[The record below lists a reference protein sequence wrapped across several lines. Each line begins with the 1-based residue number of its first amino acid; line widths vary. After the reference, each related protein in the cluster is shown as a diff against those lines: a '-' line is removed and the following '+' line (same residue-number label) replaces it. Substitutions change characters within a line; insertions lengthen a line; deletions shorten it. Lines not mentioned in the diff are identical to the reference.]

1 MAVLAYGLSHQ
12 TAPVDVRERIAFPE
26 QHLEAALRDLTSVV
40 PGVSEA
46 AILSTCNRTELY
58 CVVEPPA
65 QSEVSAWLSRQRPI
79 EPTELENLT
88 YLHWDKDA
96 ARHLIRVAAGLD
108 SQVLGEPQILGQV
121 RAAIQ
126 TAREAGT
133 LGPEL
138 TLLTD
143 LGLNTAKQVR
153 TDTDIGR
160 NPVSVA
166 YTAVSLARQIFA
178 DLRSKHALLLGA
190 GETISRV
197 AEHLKEAGIGSIAI
211 ANRTLRNAETL
222 AAQFSGEA
230 MQLTDIAAQL
240 HRFDIVIGSTGSSL
254 PVLGKGAVEDAI
266 RRRRRRPMFLVDIA
280 VPRDIEPGVGDLSDV
295 YLYSI
300 DDLASVIEASTQS
313 RLMAAEAA
321 EELVDAGASR
331 YLARRRV
338 QLDRALLAEL
348 RGNAMTL
355 KEREVERALR
365 DVDAGK
371 DPALVVEQL
380 AHSLTNK
387 LIHAPT
393 AGLRKA
399 SEAGRTDLV
408 DLIKELYGLS

>member
-1 MAVLAYGLSHQ
+1 MAVLAYGLNHH
-12 TAPVDVRERIAFPE
+12 TAPVEVRERIAFPE
-26 QHLEAALRDLTSVV
+26 QHVEEALHDLTREVSS
-40 PGVSEA
+40 VSEV

-58 CVVEPPA
+58 CVLDPD
-65 QSEVSAWLSRQRPI
+65 QSAELSGWLSRQRPI
-79 EPTELENLT
+79 EVAQLGSLT
-88 YLHWDKDA
+88 YQHWDKDA

-178 DLRSKHALLLGA
+178 DLNNKQALLLGA
-190 GETISRV
+190 GETISKV
-197 AEHLKEAGIGSIAI
+197 AEHLQEAGIGHIAI

-222 AAQFSGEA
+222 AAQYHGDA
-230 MQLTDIAAQL
+230 MQLTDIAEEL

-254 PVLGKGAVEDAI
+254 PVLGKGAVEQAI
-266 RRRRRRPMFLVDIA
+266 RKRRRRPMFLVDIA
-280 VPRDIEPGVGDLSDV
+280 VPRDIEAGVGDLNDV

-313 RLMAAEAA
+313 RLAAAAVA
-321 EELVDAGASR
+321 EELVDEGANR

-338 QLDRALLAEL
+338 QLDKALLTEL
-348 RGNAMTL
+348 RTNATDIQQ
-355 KEREVERALR
+355 REVERALR
-365 DVDAGK
+365 EMAAGK
-371 DPALVVEQL
+371 DPSQVIEQL
-380 AHSLTNK
+380 ARGLTNK
-387 LIHAPT
+387 LMHAPT
-393 AGLRKA
+393 AGLRQA

-408 DLIKELYGLS
+408 DLIKTLYGLG

>member
-1 MAVLAYGLSHQ
+1 MAVLAYGLNHH
-12 TAPVDVRERIAFPE
+12 TAPVEVRERIAFPE
-26 QHLEAALRDLTSVV
+26 QHLEDALVDLTTEVSS
-40 PGVSEA
+40 VSEV

-58 CVVEPPA
+58 CVLDPQ
-65 QSEVSAWLSRQRPI
+65 QSPDVSRWLSRHRPI
-79 EPTELENLT
+79 EAAELSSLT
-88 YLHWDKDA
+88 YQHWDKDA

-166 YTAVSLARQIFA
+166 FTAVSLARQIFA
-178 DLRSKHALLLGA
+178 DLESKQALLLGA
-190 GETISRV
+190 GETISKV
-197 AEHLKEAGIGSIAI
+197 AAHLVDGGIGKIAI

-222 AAQFSGEA
+222 AAQFQGEA
-230 MQLTDIAAQL
+230 MQLTDIASVL
-240 HRFDIVIGSTGSSL
+240 HRFDIVIASTGSSL

-266 RRRRRRPMFLVDIA
+266 RQRRRRPMFLVDIA
-280 VPRDIEPGVGDLSDV
+280 VPRDIEPGVGDLNDV

-313 RLMAAEAA
+313 RLAAAEVA
-321 EELVDAGASR
+321 EKLVDAGADR

-338 QLDRALLAEL
+338 QLDKALLTAL
-348 RGNAMTL
+348 RGDAVSL
-355 KEREVERALR
+355 QEREVERALK
-365 DVDAGK
+365 DLASGK
-371 DPALVVEQL
+371 EAAAIIGQL
-380 AHSLTNK
+380 GRSLTNK
-387 LIHAPT
+387 LMHAPT

-408 DLIKELYGLS
+408 DLIKELYGLD

>member
-1 MAVLAYGLSHQ
+1 MAVLAYGLNHQ
-12 TAPVDVRERIAFPE
+12 TAPVEVRERIAFPE
-26 QHLEAALRDLTSVV
+26 QHLENALIDLTHQVSS
-40 PGVSEA
+40 VSEV

-58 CVVEPPA
+58 CVVDPE
-65 QSEVSAWLSRQRPI
+65 QSVDLARWLARQRPVDHA
-79 EPTELENLT
+79 ELSSLT
-88 YLHWDKDA
+88 YQHWDKDA

-143 LGLNTAKQVR
+143 QGLNTAKQVR

-178 DLRSKHALLLGA
+178 ELGNKKALLLGA
-190 GETISRV
+190 GETISKV
-197 AEHLKEAGIGSIAI
+197 AEHLAEAGIGQIAI

-222 AAQFSGEA
+222 AAQFQGEA
-230 MQLTDIAAQL
+230 MQLTDIAEQL

-254 PVLGKGAVEDAI
+254 PVLGKGAVEEAI
-266 RRRRRRPMFLVDIA
+266 RKRRRRPMFLVDIA
-280 VPRDIEPGVGDLSDV
+280 VPRDIEAGVSELNDV

-313 RLMAAEAA
+313 RLAAAVAA
-321 EELVDAGASR
+321 EELVDAGANR
-331 YLARRRV
+331 YLAKRRV
-338 QLDRALLAEL
+338 QLDRALLTEL
-348 RGNAMTL
+348 RGNAMDL
-355 KEREVERALR
+355 QAREIERALKELN
-365 DVDAGK
+365 AGK
-371 DPALVVEQL
+371 DPEAIINQL
-380 AHSLTNK
+380 GRTLTNK
-387 LIHAPT
+387 LMHGPT
-393 AGLRKA
+393 AGLRTA
-399 SEAGRTDLV
+399 SENGRTDLV
-408 DLIKELYGLS
+408 DLIKELYGLH

>member
-1 MAVLAYGLSHQ
+1 MAVLAYGLNHH
-12 TAPVDVRERIAFPE
+12 TAPVEVRERIAFPE
-26 QHLEAALRDLTSVV
+26 QHLEDALVDLTSAVSS
-40 PGVSEA
+40 VSEV

-58 CVVEPPA
+58 CVVDPK
-65 QSEVSAWLSRQRPI
+65 QSQELGHWLSRRRPI
-79 EPTELENLT
+79 EVTELRSLT
-88 YLHWDKDA
+88 YQHWDKDA
-96 ARHLIRVAAGLD
+96 ARHLIRVASGLD

-138 TLLTD
+138 SLLTD

-178 DLRSKHALLLGA
+178 DLNNKRALLLGA
-190 GETISRV
+190 GETISKV
-197 AEHLKEAGIGSIAI
+197 AEHLTEAGIGNITI

-222 AAQFSGEA
+222 AAQFRGEA
-230 MQLTDIAAQL
+230 LQLTDIAGEL
-240 HRFDIVIGSTGSSL
+240 HHFDIVIGSTGSSL
-254 PVLGKGAVEDAI
+254 PVLGKGAVEEAI

-280 VPRDIEPGVGDLSDV
+280 VPRDIEPGVGDLNDV

-313 RLMAAEAA
+313 RLVAAEAA
-321 EELVDAGASR
+321 EKLVEAGADR

-338 QLDRALLAEL
+338 QLDKALLTAL
-348 RGNAMTL
+348 RGSATSVQQ
-355 KEREVERALR
+355 REVERAMKELAGGR
-365 DVDAGK
+365 DAE
-371 DPALVVEQL
+371 AVVEQL
-380 AHSLTNK
+380 ARSLTNK
-387 LIHAPT
+387 LMHAPT
-393 AGLRKA
+393 AGLRQA

-408 DLIKELYGLS
+408 DLIKELYGLD